1 MTSVLPVNNGIYS
14 YVMVHHLVIV
24 TQLLDSFP
32 DKNFTLGHIE
42 TMFLDNCSR
51 NSISN

>member
-24 TQLLDSFP
+24 TQLLDPS
-32 DKNFTLGHIE
+32 
-42 TMFLDNCSR
+42 
-51 NSISN
+51 SIRISL